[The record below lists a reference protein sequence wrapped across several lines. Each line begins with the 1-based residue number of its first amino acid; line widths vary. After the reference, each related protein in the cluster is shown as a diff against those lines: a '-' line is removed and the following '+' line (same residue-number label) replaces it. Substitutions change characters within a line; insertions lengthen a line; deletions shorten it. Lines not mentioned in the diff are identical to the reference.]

1 MQDAK
6 GAARLER
13 IRPRRWGTGSG
24 ARQHVAGGNGQDA
37 LGGFAQPAGFA
48 VGVEGNHGVVAA
60 RAERTGQQ
68 HRAAGKNRGYQ
79 ALHVEHSCGRQ
90 AQSMPGIVRRP
101 GVAANELPFI

>member
-1 MQDAK
+1 MK
-6 GAARLER
+6 VGTARPNEIGSQRL
-13 IRPRRWGTGSG
+13 GTGSG

-37 LGGFAQPAGFA
+37 LRGFAQPARFA

-60 RAERTGQQ
+60 RAERAGQQ
-68 HRAAGKNRGYQ
+68 HRAAGKYRGYQ

-101 GVAANELPFI
+101 GAAANEIPFI